1 MKNAGVVFSVEEIT
15 MLDPAK
21 KKQIL
26 DQSNKSKCPIVI
38 FNGEYK
44 PFEEIDSANE
54 CAELKEYLGLA

>member
-1 MKNAGVVFSVEEIT
+1 

-26 DQSNKSKCPIVI
+26 EQSNKSKCPIVI

-44 PFEEIDSANE
+44 SFEEIDNANE
-54 CAELKEYLGLA
+54 CAELKEFLGLV